1 MKQLY
6 SNKDLLKKKK
16 LFGIKLEL
24 LNYLATRL
32 KMGILHDPAISKF
45 LLQVLALKKVLQMY
59 TSIQYIFIAALVI
72 VIKKSGNNL
81 NVYQL

>member
-1 MKQLY
+1 
-6 SNKDLLKKKK
+6 
-16 LFGIKLEL
+16 
-24 LNYLATRL
+24 
-32 KMGILHDPAISKF
+32 MGILHDPAISKF